1 MEENIDVCIRVRP
14 LNEREKRNKDVSVLR
29 VLPALNAISITD
41 RHGTPLQ
48 GPTAVFQY
56 DHIFQQRVPTS
67 TIYDQVAKR
76 IVLSTLMG
84 VNGTIFAYG
93 QTSSGKTHTMTGEA
107 GEPGILPLAVQHI
120 FQYIADST
128 DRDFLIRVSYVEI
141 YNEVIRD
148 LLCDDKEKGQN
159 VKIREDP
166 KKGIYLEAHEEFITD
181 FDTIMRL
188 VDQGNARRAVGQT
201 SMNEHSSRSHSIF
214 QIVIESKE
222 RGPEKD
228 DGVAYL
234 VGVLNLVDLAGS
246 ESVRHTSS
254 EGARQ
259 REAGNINRSL
269 LTLARV
275 INSLAQGPES
285 VQSAPFRDSKLTR
298 LLQNSLA
305 GSTRTLI
312 VCCVTPSDRH
322 LEESKS
328 TLQFAARAKTI
339 QMSATVNEVLDDH
352 AQMQRLQ
359 REVNDLRKKLLGDT
373 SLNAL
378 LAENQALSE
387 EKRRQQ
393 EKIERLQGLIVTG
406 RASLEPSDVKKT
418 KTKRARET
426 WGPGEIAAVASAA
439 RHGFAYEDE
448 EKEEGSVAK
457 KRKGRYSEGSVV
469 DAALAIEHART
480 VELLKREL
488 AAAKMALE
496 ESKAQPPT
504 CAHCVAA
511 DESVRDFEALLETM
525 SADRASLKDKLTVT
539 EAAVTALQATVDA
552 STSTIGSL
560 EEKLDEQ
567 TKIAAA
573 FEELLE
579 NASQTRNDLE
589 EAYNDEVEK
598 VKALEAQVGD
608 VEKVAS
614 LQTRLDEQNHYM
626 EELEKTHAQ
635 LRLQYESE
643 LDALRGP
650 PKEPEVVGQLQSALD
665 EAENKLTQ
673 ALADAAAA
681 QDKWDLQIQA
691 LQSENETLATANDSA
706 QDVAAVQM
714 EKEAIQFQLEA
725 LQRQLDA
732 ELERR
737 VDDDAEWEA
746 KVDQLTQDVSTLTEQ
761 LQAEKDDKVA
771 VESALMTQ
779 LQSIEK
785 DLETALSEHSRAM
798 LTAREASASTEAIAR
813 LLEEELLST
822 KTAHHQVE
830 CDLRKQIADAD
841 ARATAATAARL
852 ALEEDLVVLQGKLHL
867 ADGSVNDQVAALS
880 TQVNA
885 LLNEKT
891 ELEAKLRAAA
901 EVATQLE
908 TLQHE
913 NTSMCSAME
922 VLELSLAEAQDKVT
936 RLGYLE
942 TQAFEEKQALQARM
956 QELTTDLEQLR
967 STRATTASDEA
978 AALQSTL
985 YTLQVEHQALTEQVQ
1000 RLEQDKRMLETSVA
1014 SEDALHASRIT
1025 SLEDKIRMLAQEVV
1039 DATSAHAAE
1048 LTAQSSVW
1056 ADERTALKL
1065 ALATLEASAR
1075 EKDDAIDA
1083 HGRAMAKLEETL
1095 SANQDAMYAQRVAQ
1109 HQALSA
1115 AEAALATATEQ
1126 VAALTAANE
1135 ALEADAARRATA
1147 ATAELD
1153 AKVTELQAQLNASAN
1168 DATSLRA
1175 QLRALDDE
1183 KAHVARLTTALEEE
1197 AYEKSVLEKDLDEV
1211 RATLAEMETDRSKV
1225 QRSLE
1230 IDAEQQIAQVVEEK
1244 GMLYEQIEGLQADY
1258 KQIQKELELVKTSE
1272 RTLRQEHTAVR
1283 DELDVARSRITKL
1296 ELVKMTKH
1304 HLEIFQTLKL
1314 DNKKK
1319 TQEIASLSAKLAARP
1334 STSEAEVREL
1344 EARLRAEHTKRSA
1357 LEDQVGELGLAVKT
1371 MENEVKIKA
1380 AESSA
1385 LQSTIEQY
1393 EVQLQELDDE
1403 LRRSKEALQASEE
1416 AAKASADSEP
1426 AYLVN
1431 ENLQLHYEVKHLKKL
1446 LEDYSP
1452 SSLTALQPPVA
1463 PPGFNTTP
1471 AKSYATVPA
1480 TGRQLTPSQTARTP
1494 GRNVTPSA
1502 ALLREPAPEPEAEKS
1517 ECKQQ

>member
-107 GEPGILPLAVQHI
+107 AEPGILPLAVQHI

-148 LLCDDKEKGQN
+148 LLCDDKDKGQN

-285 VQSAPFRDSKLTR
+285 VQNAPFRDSKLTR

-312 VCCVTPSDRH
+312 ICCVTPSDRH

-359 REVNDLRKKLLGDT
+359 REVNELRKKLLGDV
-373 SLNAL
+373 SFNAL

-406 RASLEPSDVKKT
+406 RASLEPIDMKKT

-426 WGPGEIAAVASAA
+426 WGPGEIAAVATAA
-439 RHGFAYEDE
+439 RHGFTTYDEE

-469 DAALAIEHART
+469 DAAIAIEHART

-488 AAAKMALE
+488 AQVKLALE
-496 ESKAQPPT
+496 DSKAQPPA
-504 CAHCVAA
+504 CAHCIAA

-525 SADRASLKDKLTVT
+525 SADRANLKEKLTAS
-539 EAAVTALQATVDA
+539 EAAVAELQASVDA
-552 STSTIGSL
+552 STSTIASL

-614 LQTRLDEQNHYM
+614 LQSRLEEQNHYM
-626 EELEKTHAQ
+626 EELEKTHAH
-635 LRLQYESE
+635 LRLHYESE
-643 LDALRGP
+643 LEALRGP
-650 PKEPEVVGQLQSALD
+650 PKEPELVAQLQSALD

-681 QDKWDLQIQA
+681 QEKWELQIQA
-691 LQSENETLATANDSA
+691 LQSENEALASANDSA
-706 QDVAAVQM
+706 QDAAAIQM

-737 VDDDAEWEA
+737 VDDDTEWAA
-746 KVDQLTQDVSTLTEQ
+746 KVDQLTQDVTTLAEQ
-761 LQAEKDDKVA
+761 LQAEKDDKAA
-771 VESALMTQ
+771 VENALTTQ

-798 LTAREASASTEAIAR
+798 LAARESTASTEAIAR
-813 LLEEELLST
+813 LLEEDLLSA
-822 KTAHHQVE
+822 KTAHHEVE
-830 CDLRKQIADAD
+830 SGLRQQIADAET
-841 ARATAATAARL
+841 RATAAAAARV
-852 ALEEDLVVLQGKLHL
+852 ALEEDLAVLQGKLQL
-867 ADGSVNDQVAALS
+867 AEGSVNDQVTALS
-880 TQVNA
+880 TQVHA
-885 LLNEKT
+885 LLHEKA
-891 ELEAKLRAAA
+891 ELEAKLIAAA
-901 EVATQLE
+901 EITTQLE

-913 NTSMCSAME
+913 KTSMCSAME
-922 VLELSLAEAQDKVT
+922 ALELSLAEAQDKVT

-942 TQAFEEKQALQARM
+942 TQAFEEKQALQVRV
-956 QELTTDLEQLR
+956 QELTSDLEQLT
-967 STRATTASDEA
+967 STRATTASEEA
-978 AALQSTL
+978 AALQSAL
-985 YTLQVEHQALTEQVQ
+985 YTLQVEHQALTEQIQ
-1000 RLEQDKRMLETSVA
+1000 RLEQDKHMLETSVA
-1014 SEDALHASRIT
+1014 SDHALHASRIT
-1025 SLEDKIRMLAQEVV
+1025 SLEDKIRTLAQELVE
-1039 DATSAHAAE
+1039 AASVHVAE
-1048 LTAQSSVW
+1048 MTAQSSVW
-1056 ADERTALKL
+1056 ADERTSLKS
-1065 ALATLEASAR
+1065 AIATLEASVR
-1075 EKDDAIDA
+1075 EKDDAIEA
-1083 HGRAMAKLEETL
+1083 HGRTMAKLEETL
-1095 SANQDAMYAQRVAQ
+1095 EANQDAMYAQRVAQ

-1115 AEAALATATEQ
+1115 AEAALATANEH
-1126 VAALTAANE
+1126 VAALMAANE
-1135 ALEADAARRATA
+1135 ALEAKAAG
-1147 ATAELD
+1147 LD
-1153 AKVTELQAQLNASAN
+1153 AKVDELQAQLDVADVASTQVRTLQDDKSHLA
-1168 DATSLRA
+1168 A
-1175 QLRALDDE
+1175 Q
-1183 KAHVARLTTALEEE
+1183 VARLTTALEEE

-1230 IDAEQQIAQVVEEK
+1230 LDAEQQIAQVVEEK

-1258 KQIQKELELVKTSE
+1258 KHIQKELELVKASE
-1272 RTLRQEHTAVR
+1272 RSLRQEHTAVR

-1319 TQEIASLSAKLAARP
+1319 TQEIASLSAKLAAIP
-1334 STSEAEVREL
+1334 TTSEAEVREL
-1344 EARLRAEHTKRSA
+1344 EARLRAEHAKRSD
-1357 LEDQVGELGLAVKT
+1357 LEDKVTELSLSVKT
-1371 MENEVKIKA
+1371 MQNEVKIKA

-1452 SSLTALQPPVA
+1452 SALTALQPPVA
-1463 PPGFNTTP
+1463 PPGFTAATP
-1471 AKSYATVPA
+1471 AKSYAPVSA
-1480 TGRQLTPSQTARTP
+1480 SGRKLTPSKTTP
-1494 GRNVTPSA
+1494 LRSA
-1502 ALLREPAPEPEAEKS
+1502 ALLHEPAPEPEAEKP